1 MGCNRPRSLLVT
13 LMQAPARFGADRS
26 MCPMPTQ
33 ETITACLRSAGA
45 ACTAYALVLPVGRG
59 TAQTPVSGGPVD
71 PPLPIDLA
79 VLDAAE
85 HLRLCLV
92 GWADQLAE
100 QQAVQPPRST
110 SGAQVAEWLLQR
122 APAIVWSPWADT
134 MLQELQPLVH
144 QAAKRLGALPAKLPI
159 PTPCEC
165 GAPQALSRDK
175 STPLVTCKNGH
186 TSPLLDHVYDPQA
199 PHFTVPQV
207 ARLLN
212 CSTQTVRNKV
222 QRGELT
228 NMAEEG
234 QPYRIPSAEIAHLAL
249 I

>member
-1 MGCNRPRSLLVT
+1 
-13 LMQAPARFGADRS
+13 
-26 MCPMPTQ
+26 MCHMPTQ
-33 ETITACLRSAGA
+33 ETIAACLRSAGA
-45 ACTAYALVLPVGRG
+45 ACTAYALVLPAGQG
-59 TAQTPVSGGPVD
+59 TAQTRVSGGPVD
-71 PPLPIDLA
+71 PPLPIDVV

-100 QQAVQPPRST
+100 QQGAQRPSSA
-110 SGAQVAEWLLQR
+110 SGALVAAWLLQR
-122 APAIVWSPWADT
+122 APAIVWSPWADD
-134 MLQELQPLVH
+134 MLLELQPLVH
-144 QAAKRLGALPAKLPI
+144 QAAKRLGALPTRLPI

-186 TSPLLDHVYDPQA
+186 NSPLLEHVYDPQS

-207 ARLLN
+207 ARLLK
-212 CSTQTVRNKV
+212 CSTQTIRNKV

-234 QPYRIPSAEIAHLAL
+234 QPYRIPSTEIVHLAL

>member
-1 MGCNRPRSLLVT
+1 MLT
-13 LMQAPARFGADRS
+13 TATARVGVDRRLGA
-26 MCPMPTQ
+26 MPSQ
-33 ETITACLRSAGA
+33 ENVTACLRGAGA
-45 ACTAYALVLPVGRG
+45 ACTAYALVLPVGQG
-59 TAQTPVSGGPVD
+59 TAQTPVSGGPVE
-71 PPLPIDLA
+71 PPLPIDVA
-79 VLDAAE
+79 VLDDAE

-100 QQAVQPPRST
+100 QQGAQRPSSS

-122 APAIVWSPWADT
+122 APAIAWSPWADD
-134 MLQELQPLVH
+134 MLLELQPLVH
-144 QAAKRLGALPAKLPI
+144 RAAKRLGALPTKLPI

-165 GAPQALSRDK
+165 GAPQSLSRDK

-186 TSPLLDHVYDPQA
+186 TSPLLEHVYDPQA
-199 PHFTVPQV
+199 QHFTVPQV

-212 CSTQTVRNKV
+212 CSTQTIRNKV

-234 QPYRIPSAEIAHLAL
+234 QPYRIPSTEVVHLAL